1 MGGLEVQSFPS
12 FFCQSINLSSLSCDV
27 APISRCRSRRDCN
40 CASRPTTRNVDL
52 VSEHPDEVSYIYG
65 TSPNAV
71 DPRRSRGEQHP
82 RAQRAASRCC
92 CWHCCIHFTLALE
105 NTALPTSHKRP
116 SHDGCGETTCS
127 AATGRAIH
135 GSGDHRRCRLV
146 SGSAESGG
154 PSQTHASSARR
165 LQVARAGV

>member
-12 FFCQSINLSSLSCDV
+12 FFAKASTSAPSLVMS
-27 APISRCRSRRDCN
+27 PRSPGADRVEIATAHRDQ
-40 CASRPTTRNVDL
+40 TTRNVDL

-105 NTALPTSHKRP
+105 NTALPTSHERP